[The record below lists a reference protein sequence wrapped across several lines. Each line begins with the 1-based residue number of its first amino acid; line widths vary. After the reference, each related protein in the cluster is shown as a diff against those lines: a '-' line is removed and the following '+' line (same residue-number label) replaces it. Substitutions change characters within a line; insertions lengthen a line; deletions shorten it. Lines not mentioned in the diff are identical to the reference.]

1 MRAML
6 CATAWAAALTFL
18 LVPVPVLA
26 DHHEAGE
33 AAQGA
38 AEEKGRK
45 PWDQAAMTDLTAQ
58 LADSTAA
65 LRRAFRG
72 DPVFSTPEN
81 PNRRAALQ
89 MEDTLRSLQ
98 NSTRQLRNRVRD
110 GGGFDETQG
119 IARRIGMLLN
129 DADVTGRRIM
139 TTVWLADHARPA
151 MMLINEIAPYF
162 GSGPLYD
169 PETQQRLD
177 RAPNPDRPPPSE

>member
-6 CATAWAAALTFL
+6 CATAWAAALIVL
-18 LVPVPVLA
+18 LAPVPVIA

-33 AAQGA
+33 AAESA
-38 AEEKGRK
+38 VDEKGRK
-45 PWDQAAMTDLTAQ
+45 PWDQTAMTDLTAR

-65 LRRAFRG
+65 LRRAFRS

-81 PNRRAALQ
+81 PNRRSALL
-89 MEDTLRSLQ
+89 MEDTLRNLQ

-139 TTVWLADHARPA
+139 TTVWLADHSRPA
-151 MMLINEIAPYF
+151 MLLINEIAPYY
-162 GSGPLYD
+162 GSSPLYD

-177 RAPNPDRPPPSE
+177 RAPNRNRPPSE